1 MKVTEIIMS
10 DSIQESTIGDAW
22 RVLRGTAKVAEPEI
36 AQAAK
41 TAGKTMADLPVSAR
55 NTAKTTSAAEKPAAS
70 WLDKAAAKADAA
82 KLAKAEKIA
91 AAEKFAVVS
100 SHLGEEA
107 TKYLARLN
115 LLAAAT
121 EYWWKSSELD
131 KQLASGAIDQQTYDQ
146 EIIKLRGLAI
156 TQWIAPK
163 IGAWVANKA
172 AAITLVKHL
181 PWVIKKL
188 GMPNAGAILKD
199 FVKPA
204 VQAAIVAFVM
214 TPGGKKWLMDT
225 FGAFII
231 GVGSIP
237 TLAAKIWDVV
247 QGIYDA
253 AVYGDKEEDDA
264 DTSNSATGGNDE
276 VDNTATPADN
286 KPANKPKKSMPYDM
300 STTELK

>member
-10 DSIQESTIGDAW
+10 NSIQESTIGDAW
-22 RVLRGTAKVAEPEI
+22 RVLRGTAKVAEPEV

-55 NTAKTTSAAEKPAAS
+55 NTAKTTSAVEKPAAS
-70 WLDKAAAKADAA
+70 WLDKAADKANAAKVAKAKKIDDAA
-82 KLAKAEKIA
+82 
-91 AAEKFAVVS
+91 KFAVVS
-100 SHLGEEA
+100 KHMGEEA

-121 EYWWKSSELD
+121 EYWWRSSELD
-131 KQLASGAIDQQTYDQ
+131 KQLESGAIDQQTYDQ

-172 AAITLVKHL
+172 AAITLVKQL
-181 PWVIKKL
+181 PWVIRKL

-199 FVKPA
+199 FAKPA
-204 VQAAIVAFVM
+204 VQAAIVAFVI

-237 TLAAKIWDVV
+237 TLASKIWDVV
-247 QGIYDA
+247 QGVYDA
-253 AVYGDKEEDDA
+253 AVNGDPEDDA
-264 DTSNSATGGNDE
+264 EAKPNTATGGNAE
-276 VDNTATPADN
+276 VDDVATPAD
-286 KPANKPKKSMPYDM
+286 KKATITPKKSMPYDM
-300 STTELK
+300 STRELK

>member
-10 DSIQESTIGDAW
+10 NSIQESTIGDAW
-22 RVLRGTAKVAEPEI
+22 RVLRGTAKVAEPE
-36 AQAAK
+36 AAK
-41 TAGKTMADLPVSAR
+41 AAGKTMADLPVSAR

-70 WLDKAAAKADAA
+70 WLDKAADKANAAKVAKAKKIDDAA
-82 KLAKAEKIA
+82 
-91 AAEKFAVVS
+91 KFAVVS
-100 SHLGEEA
+100 KHMGEEA

-121 EYWWKSSELD
+121 EYWWRSSELD
-131 KQLASGAIDQQTYDQ
+131 KQLESGAINQQTYDQ

-172 AAITLVKHL
+172 AAITLVKQL
-181 PWVIKKL
+181 PWVIRKL

-199 FVKPA
+199 FAKPA
-204 VQAAIVAFVM
+204 VQAAIIAFVI

-237 TLAAKIWDVV
+237 TLASKIWDVV
-247 QGIYDA
+247 QGVYDV
-253 AVYGDKEEDDA
+253 AVNGDPEDAEDKLNTA
-264 DTSNSATGGNDE
+264 SGGNAE
-276 VDNTATPADN
+276 VDDVATPAGNDAES
-286 KPANKPKKSMPYDM
+286 KAKKSKLPYNIGFKD
-300 STTELK
+300 LGY

>member
-10 DSIQESTIGDAW
+10 NSIQESTIGDAW
-22 RVLRGTAKVAEPEI
+22 RVLRGTAKVAEPE
-36 AQAAK
+36 AAK
-41 TAGKTMADLPVSAR
+41 AAGKTMADLPVSAR
-55 NTAKTTSAAEKPAAS
+55 NTAKPAATAEKPKSS
-70 WLDKAAAKADAA
+70 WLDNAADKANAA
-82 KLAKAEKIA
+82 KLAKAKKIDDA
-91 AAEKFAVVS
+91 AKFAVVS
-100 SHLGEEA
+100 KHLGEEA

-121 EYWWKSSELD
+121 EYWWRSSELD

-181 PWVIKKL
+181 PWVIRKL

-199 FVKPA
+199 FAKPA
-204 VQAAIVAFVM
+204 VQAAIIAFVM

-253 AVYGDKEEDDA
+253 AVYGDKEDDA
-264 DTSNSATGGNDE
+264 ETPNTATGGNKE
-276 VDNTATPADN
+276 VDDVSTPSDG
-286 KPANKPKKSMPYDM
+286 KPVNVPKKSMPYDI
-300 STTELK
+300 STRDLK

>member
-10 DSIQESTIGDAW
+10 NSIQESTIGDAW
-22 RVLRGTAKVAEPEI
+22 RVLRGTAKVAEPEV

-55 NTAKTTSAAEKPAAS
+55 NTAKTASAVEKPAAS
-70 WLDKAAAKADAA
+70 WLDKAADKANAAKVAKAKKIDDAA
-82 KLAKAEKIA
+82 
-91 AAEKFAVVS
+91 KFAVVS
-100 SHLGEEA
+100 KHMGEEA

-121 EYWWKSSELD
+121 EYWWRSSELD
-131 KQLASGAIDQQTYDQ
+131 KQLESGAIDQQTYDQ

-172 AAITLVKHL
+172 AAITLVKQL
-181 PWVIKKL
+181 PWVIRKL

-199 FVKPA
+199 FAKPA
-204 VQAAIVAFVM
+204 VQAAIVAFVI

-237 TLAAKIWDVV
+237 TLASKIWDVV
-247 QGIYDA
+247 QGVYDA
-253 AVYGDKEEDDA
+253 AVNGDPEDDA
-264 DTSNSATGGNDE
+264 EAKPNTATGGNAE
-276 VDNTATPADN
+276 VDDVATPAD
-286 KPANKPKKSMPYDM
+286 KKATITPKKSMPYDM
-300 STTELK
+300 STRELK

>member
-10 DSIQESTIGDAW
+10 NSIQESTIGDAW
-22 RVLRGTAKVAEPEI
+22 RVLRGTAKVAEPEV
-36 AQAAK
+36 AK
-41 TAGKTMADLPVSAR
+41 AGGRMADLPVSAR
-55 NTAKTTSAAEKPAAS
+55 NTAKTADKPKPS
-70 WLDKAAAKADAA
+70 WLDNAADKANAAKIAKAKKIDDAA
-82 KLAKAEKIA
+82 
-91 AAEKFAVVS
+91 KFAVVS
-100 SHLGEEA
+100 KHLGEEA

-121 EYWWKSSELD
+121 EYWWRSSELD

-181 PWVIKKL
+181 PWVIRKL

-199 FVKPA
+199 FAKPA
-204 VQAAIVAFVM
+204 VQAAIIAFVM

-237 TLAAKIWDVV
+237 TLAGKIWDVV
-247 QGIYDA
+247 QGVYDA
-253 AVYGDKEEDDA
+253 AVNGDPEDAEDKPNTA
-264 DTSNSATGGNDE
+264 SGGNAE
-276 VDNTATPADN
+276 VDDVATPADG
-286 KPANKPKKSMPYDM
+286 KPVAVPKKSMPYDM
-300 STTELK
+300 STRELK

>member
-10 DSIQESTIGDAW
+10 NSIQESTFGDAW
-22 RVLRGTAKVAEPEI
+22 RVLRGTAKVAEPEV

-41 TAGKTMADLPVSAR
+41 AAGKTMADLPVSAR
-55 NTAKTTSAAEKPAAS
+55 NTAKTTSAVEKPAAS
-70 WLDKAAAKADAA
+70 WLDKAADKANAAKVAKAKKIDDAA
-82 KLAKAEKIA
+82 
-91 AAEKFAVVS
+91 KFAVVS
-100 SHLGEEA
+100 KHMGEEA

-121 EYWWKSSELD
+121 EYWWRSSELD

-172 AAITLVKHL
+172 AAITLVKQL

-199 FVKPA
+199 FAKPA
-204 VQAAIVAFVM
+204 VQAAIIAFVM

-225 FGAFII
+225 FGEFII

-237 TLAAKIWDVV
+237 TLAGKIWDVV
-247 QGIYDA
+247 QGVYDA
-253 AVYGDKEEDDA
+253 AVNGDPEDA
-264 DTSNSATGGNDE
+264 ETTPNTASGGNAE
-276 VDNTATPADN
+276 VDNVATPADN
-286 KPANKPKKSMPYDM
+286 TAKTKPKKSMPYNM
-300 STTELK
+300 SISDLGY